1 MKNVRTKMIAVFA
14 GIAVTGIASAAAA
27 GLGGL
32 DTGSVGAENDI
43 IAACQTS
50 GAIDVAFETSYD
62 STTAGFLVDAV
73 DLSAVDA
80 ACDGQAIEIVLTDAS
95 DVEIANGSGT
105 LSVTAG
111 AASVSLASSVVAEDV
126 EGIAIVI
133 TG

>member
-14 GIAVTGIASAAAA
+14 GVAVTGIASAAAA

-32 DTGSVGAENDI
+32 DTGSVGAESDI

-50 GAIDVAFETSYD
+50 GAIDIAFDTSYD
-62 STTAGFLVDAV
+62 SAEAGFLVDAV

-80 ACDGQAIEIVLTDAS
+80 ACDSQSVEIVLTDSA
-95 DVEIANGSGT
+95 DEEIANGSGT
-105 LSVTAG
+105 LSVVG
-111 AASVSLASSVVAEDV
+111 GEASVALASPVVAEDV
-126 EGIAIVI
+126 VGIAIVI

>member
-1 MKNVRTKMIAVFA
+1 MKNVRTKMIAVLA
-14 GIAVTGIASAAAA
+14 GVAVTGIASAAAA

-32 DTGSVGAENDI
+32 DTGSVGAESDV

-50 GAIDVAFETSYD
+50 GAIGIAFDTSYD
-62 STTAGFLVDAV
+62 NVSAEFLVDAV

-80 ACDGQAIEIVLTDAS
+80 ACDGQTIDIVLTDSA
-95 DVEIANGSGT
+95 DDEIASGSGT
-105 LSVTAG
+105 LTVTAG
-111 AASVSLASSVVAEDV
+111 AATVGLATSVAAVDV